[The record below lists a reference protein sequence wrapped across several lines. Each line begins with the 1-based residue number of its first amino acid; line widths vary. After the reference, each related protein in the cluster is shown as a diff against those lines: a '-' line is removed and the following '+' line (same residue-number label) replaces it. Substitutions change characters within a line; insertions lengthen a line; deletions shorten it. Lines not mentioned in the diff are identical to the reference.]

1 MRRLL
6 WVAVGVGLTVV
17 VIRKAGD
24 LADRYAPPGARQAAG
39 TLVQATT
46 VARGAKAEFLA
57 AMREREE
64 QLRHDLVGD
73 VDVEAL
79 RDERARHRA
88 ESPTPTRR
96 QRAAAKDWADHPT
109 EDPEDDANVPYSFF

>member
-39 TLVQATT
+39 TLAQATT

-88 ESPTPTRR
+88 ASPTPTRR